1 MSTQI
6 QTPVQAI
13 SKSFDLHIDTQKQMT
28 QLLSLINTQ
37 DEHIKLITTKLL
49 KIEKTLARFQMTE
62 GKDDIEIYESVGG
75 GFDFDEGADVK
86 SS

>member
-6 QTPVQAI
+6 KTPVQAI

-37 DEHIKLITTKLL
+37 DEHIKLITVKLL

-62 GKDDIEIYESVGG
+62 G
-75 GFDFDEGADVK
+75 ADVK

>member
-13 SKSFDLHIDTQKQMT
+13 KKSFDLHIDTQKQMT
-28 QLLSLINTQ
+28 AVLDLINTQ

-49 KIEKTLARFQMTE
+49 KIEKTLARYQMSEQWT
-62 GKDDIEIYESVGG
+62 V
-75 GFDFDEGADVK
+75 EGADVK

>member
-6 QTPVQAI
+6 KTPVQAI

-28 QLLSLINTQ
+28 ALLGLINKQ
-37 DEHIKLITTKLL
+37 DEHIKLITVKLL

-62 GKDDIEIYESVGG
+62 G
-75 GFDFDEGADVK
+75 ADVK

>member
-6 QTPVQAI
+6 KTPVQAI

-28 QLLSLINTQ
+28 AVLDLINTQ

-49 KIEKTLARFQMTE
+49 KIEKTLARYQMSEQWT
-62 GKDDIEIYESVGG
+62 V
-75 GFDFDEGADVK
+75 EGADEHRNN
-86 SS
+86 S

>member
-6 QTPVQAI
+6 KTPVQAI
-13 SKSFDLHIDTQKQMT
+13 SKSFDLHIDTPKQMT
-28 QLLSLINTQ
+28 ALLGLINKQ
-37 DEHIKLITTKLL
+37 DEHIKLITVKLL

-62 GKDDIEIYESVGG
+62 G
-75 GFDFDEGADVK
+75 ADVK

>member
-28 QLLSLINTQ
+28 ALLGLINKQ
-37 DEHIKLITTKLL
+37 DEHIKLITVKLL

-62 GKDDIEIYESVGG
+62 GA
-75 GFDFDEGADVK
+75 DEHRNN
-86 SS
+86 S

>member
-28 QLLSLINTQ
+28 AVLDLINTQ
-37 DEHIKLITTKLL
+37 DEHIKLITVKLL

-62 GKDDIEIYESVGG
+62 GA
-75 GFDFDEGADVK
+75 DEHRNN
-86 SS
+86 S

>member
-6 QTPVQAI
+6 KTPVQAI

-28 QLLSLINTQ
+28 ALLGLINTQ

-49 KIEKTLARFQMTE
+49 KIEKTLARYQMSEQWT
-62 GKDDIEIYESVGG
+62 V
-75 GFDFDEGADVK
+75 EGADEHRNN
-86 SS
+86 S

>member
-28 QLLSLINTQ
+28 AVLDLINTQ
-37 DEHIKLITTKLL
+37 DEHIKLITVKLL

-62 GKDDIEIYESVGG
+62 GV
-75 GFDFDEGADVK
+75 DVK

>member
-6 QTPVQAI
+6 KTPVQAI

-28 QLLSLINTQ
+28 ALLGLINTQ
-37 DEHIKLITTKLL
+37 DEHIKLITVKLL

-62 GKDDIEIYESVGG
+62 G
-75 GFDFDEGADVK
+75 ADVK

>member
-6 QTPVQAI
+6 KTPVQAI

-28 QLLSLINTQ
+28 ALLGLINKQ
-37 DEHIKLITTKLL
+37 DEHIKLITVKLL

-62 GKDDIEIYESVGG
+62 GV
-75 GFDFDEGADVK
+75 DVK

>member
-13 SKSFDLHIDTQKQMT
+13 SKSFDLHIDTSKQMT
-28 QLLSLINTQ
+28 ALLGLINTQ
-37 DEHIKLITTKLL
+37 DEHIKLITVKLL

-62 GKDDIEIYESVGG
+62 G
-75 GFDFDEGADVK
+75 ADVK

>member
-28 QLLSLINTQ
+28 QLLNLINTQ
-37 DEHIKLITTKLL
+37 DEHIKLITTKAQL
-49 KIEKTLARFQMTE
+49 KPRAMIKNKIIGR
-62 GKDDIEIYESVGG
+62 
-75 GFDFDEGADVK
+75 
-86 SS
+86 